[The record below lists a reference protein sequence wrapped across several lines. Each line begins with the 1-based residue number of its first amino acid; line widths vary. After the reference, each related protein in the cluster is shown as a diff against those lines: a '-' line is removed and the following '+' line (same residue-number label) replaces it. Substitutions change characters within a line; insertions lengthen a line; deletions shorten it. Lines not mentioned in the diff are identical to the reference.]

1 MHLRDIAYQIEHAVK
16 ALPKATLEAIND
28 SSGGAFSLFEA
39 AAMTLTRRLN
49 PSASNECSL
58 SVSDA
63 NLPLRES

>member
-1 MHLRDIAYQIEHAVK
+1 M
-16 ALPKATLEAIND
+16 T
-28 SSGGAFSLFEA
+28 SGGAFSLFEA

-63 NLPLRES
+63 NLPLREF